1 MALFGYCTSL
11 LAVATIFAF
20 ATLAASTG
28 FFFVHIPSYT
38 YKVHLLYLKMHYRSS
53 SFPYKIKMFSPN
65 ATLDHLA
72 TIQLFISLIGDS
84 KKP

>member
-28 FFFVHIPSYT
+28 FFFVHIPSYPL
-38 YKVHLLYLKMHYRSS
+38 KVHLLYSRCIVIAVVFRTK
-53 SFPYKIKMFSPN
+53 
-65 ATLDHLA
+65 
-72 TIQLFISLIGDS
+72 
-84 KKP
+84 